1 MAFMFLHRLDL
12 CCPAGEV
19 GSRDEVAARAGG
31 LADSVLGVA
40 ADAADAVRF
49 PSFNIH
55 TYTLLCSQP
64 PQFPVLASS
73 VSAIAL
79 HETCTGSEQ

>member
-1 MAFMFLHRLDL
+1 MFLHRLDL

-49 PSFNIH
+49 PTFDIH
-55 TYTLLCSQP
+55 ARTLLCPQP
-64 PQFPVLASS
+64 PIPRPCKVRQCHC
-73 VSAIAL
+73 SARNMR
-79 HETCTGSEQ
+79 GQ